1 MTSHCQSLSKRFIL
15 KIQYYMDNTKLADAI
30 ATKCYAKFLAK
41 HYDND
46 PENAIFDIEN
56 AISDAALSVA
66 EAKDEEYGGG
76 ERRTTLSEKY
86 ASVGAKSLK
95 QQLLEAVEAKLQKA
109 KPGEPFRYSIGW
121 YECGWLNCFDIPDHP
136 GGRFDALTNEGS
148 KGEINAIMEAEGFKV
163 IDSFGI
169 PGSLRPNTTY
179 VLER

>member
-1 MTSHCQSLSKRFIL
+1 
-15 KIQYYMDNTKLADAI
+15 MDNTTLAKAI
-30 ATKCYAKFLAK
+30 AAKCYDKFLSGS
-41 HYDND
+41 YDND
-46 PENAIFDIEN
+46 PADGIFDVENAIY
-56 AISDAALSVA
+56 DAALTAA

-86 ASVGAKSLK
+86 VSVGAKSLK

-121 YECGWLNCFDIPDHP
+121 FECGCLNYLQVYNDP
-136 GGRFDALTNEGS
+136 GRRFDALTNEGS